1 MGTEEKL
8 TEERQSLEEMF
19 AQLEGVIAEME
30 GEGISLERSFD
41 LYNKGMGLL
50 KECSKSIDEVEKK
63 ANSFWMRMERR
74 MNFKDEYQKRVESIE
89 SILKKYLPRQEGYQ
103 KIIMEAMEYSLMAGG
118 KRLRP
123 MLMKESFT
131 LFGGEGEIIEPFM
144 AAIEMIH
151 TYSLVHDDLPAMD
164 NDEYRRGRKTNACSI
179 R

>member
-63 ANSFWMRMERR
+63 VLIL
-74 MNFKDEYQKRVESIE
+74 DED
-89 SILKKYLPRQEGYQ
+89 
-103 KIIMEAMEYSLMAGG
+103 
-118 KRLRP
+118 
-123 MLMKESFT
+123 
-131 LFGGEGEIIEPFM
+131 GETHEF
-144 AAIEMIH
+144 
-151 TYSLVHDDLPAMD
+151 
-164 NDEYRRGRKTNACSI
+164 
-179 R
+179 